1 MDGDPLNGP
10 NRHAYCA
17 AEIQRLRA
25 ELADRKRRTAH
36 AIALIE
42 RHLRHYNTVGA
53 IHPHGGLHAIRDA
66 LTDPAEQASAAHGQ
80 NRGAG

>member
-10 NRHAYCA
+10 NRHAYCG

-25 ELADRKRRTAH
+25 ELADRQRRTTA
-36 AIALIE
+36 AIELID
-42 RHLRHYNTVGA
+42 RHVRHYNTVGA

-66 LTDPAEQASAAHGQ
+66 LTNATAHPAAQ
-80 NRGAG
+80 NGATS